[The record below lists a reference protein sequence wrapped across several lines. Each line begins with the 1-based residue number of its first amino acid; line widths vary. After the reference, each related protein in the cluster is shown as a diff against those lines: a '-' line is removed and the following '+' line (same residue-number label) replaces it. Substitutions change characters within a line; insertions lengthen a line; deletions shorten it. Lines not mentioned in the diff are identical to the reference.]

1 MEQPGS
7 STAWNQWDDEGT
19 KNWNMAA
26 GAVLASAVAAGT
38 VAFLLRRAR
47 HEEEVR
53 TPTGFAGR
61 ALDRTREMVGD
72 DRLDAGRDFLVKT
85 VVPEFKPALLSILEE
100 FQEVIDDAFGR
111 AKKAI
116 KNL

>member
-1 MEQPGS
+1 MERPGS
-7 STAWNQWDDEGT
+7 STTWNQWEEDGA

-26 GAVLASAVAAGT
+26 GAVLASAVAAGA

-47 HEEEVR
+47 HEEVH
-53 TPTGFAGR
+53 TPSGFAGR

-72 DRLDAGRDFLVKT
+72 DRLDAGRDFLMKT

-100 FQEVIDDAFGR
+100 VEEVIDDAFGR

-116 KNL
+116 KSL

>member
-1 MEQPGS
+1 MEQPQTG
-7 STAWNQWDDEGT
+7 TTWNQWEDEGT

-26 GAVLASAVAAGT
+26 GAVLASAIAAGA

-47 HEEEVR
+47 QEEVR
-53 TPTGFAGR
+53 TPSGFANR

-72 DRLDAGRDFLVKT
+72 DRLEAGRDFLVKT
-85 VVPEFKPALLSILEE
+85 VVPEFKPALISIVEE
-100 FQEVIDDAFGR
+100 FEEVVDDAFER

-116 KNL
+116 KRL

>member
-7 STAWNQWDDEGT
+7 STTWNQWEDDGT

-26 GAVLASAVAAGT
+26 GAILASAVAAGA

-47 HEEEVR
+47 QEEVR
-53 TPTGFAGR
+53 TPSGFAGR

-72 DRLDAGRDFLVKT
+72 DRLEAGRDFLVKT
-85 VVPEFKPALLSILEE
+85 VVPEFKPAMLSIIEE
-100 FQEVIDDAFGR
+100 FEEVVDDAFGR
-111 AKKAI
+111 VKKAI
-116 KNL
+116 KSL

>member
-1 MEQPGS
+1 MEQPGG
-7 STAWNQWDDEGT
+7 STAWNQWDDDGA

-26 GAVLASAVAAGT
+26 GAVLASAVAAGA

-47 HEEEVR
+47 HEEVR
-53 TPTGFAGR
+53 TPSGFAGR

-116 KNL
+116 KSL

>member
-26 GAVLASAVAAGT
+26 GAVLASAAAAGV

-47 HEEEVR
+47 HEEEH

-85 VVPEFKPALLSILEE
+85 VVPEFKPALLSILED

-116 KNL
+116 KSL